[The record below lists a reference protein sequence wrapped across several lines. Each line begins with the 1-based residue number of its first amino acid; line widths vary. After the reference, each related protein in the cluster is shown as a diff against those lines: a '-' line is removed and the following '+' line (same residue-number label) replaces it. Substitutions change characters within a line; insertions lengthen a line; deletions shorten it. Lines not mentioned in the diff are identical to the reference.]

1 MNIKIN
7 TANFTLFLD
16 CSKRLQTVNCNCICS
31 VVSET
36 SLVMIGLVYHG
47 IFTIAPPVICLCMI
61 TYINKPLGLKIKDWS
76 HVTAIGYMPGKTSS
90 WHVAN

>member
-7 TANFTLFLD
+7 TAIFTLFLD
-16 CSKRLQTVNCNCICS
+16 CSKRLQTVNCNCICY

-47 IFTIAPPVICLCMI
+47 IFTIDPPVTFPCMT
-61 TYINKPLGLKIKDWS
+61 TYISKPLGLKIKD
-76 HVTAIGYMPGKTSS
+76 
-90 WHVAN
+90 